1 MADTGNNAQLII
13 PLSESLSEHSRHK
26 EDLVRLRH
34 SVAHAHGRD
43 ADADEESGYCPR
55 YHLYAK
61 YLLIVKP
68 VYEHQVIEVL
78 WFNLWTSARMTF
90 CVDINVRKKC
100 RTGTCEL

>member
-1 MADTGNNAQLII
+1 MDADTMADTGNNAQLII
-13 PLSESLSEHSRHK
+13 SLSESLSEHSRHK
-26 EDLVRLRH
+26 EYLVRLRH

-68 VYEHQVIEVL
+68 VYEQQVIEVL

-90 CVDINVRKKC
+90 LCRYQRQKKI
-100 RTGTCEL
+100 